1 MPTIFFPWIPF
12 APALSL
18 FRNGFWPS
26 NNFSADYSFNS
37 ERKAVHISWSLSI
50 FFCVCKES
58 FRYRRTFPFAGIVYA
73 RSPFREKKENGDSFQ
88 DLKVILEFTTG
99 QGYHFFSIFLY
110 RYSKPKSE
118 HHLHKTKDQ
127 NHRKKKKGKEKSWK
141 KARERKENEK
151 WTSFASLHSSP
162 D

>member
-1 MPTIFFPWIPF
+1 M
-12 APALSL
+12 
-18 FRNGFWPS
+18 
-26 NNFSADYSFNS
+26 
-37 ERKAVHISWSLSI
+37 HISWSLSI

-127 NHRKKKKGKEKSWK
+127 NHRKK
-141 KARERKENEK
+141 ERKRKIMKKSEREK
-151 WTSFASLHSSP
+151 RKRKMDLVRIPAFVPGLDTSIFPCNSPPPPPYALTSPLSSLRSGSDMLLP
-162 D
+162 